1 MTGNFPSQIKHPWLP
16 LTASFGVVHPSHIYQ
31 QYRSAVVYGEL
42 QSALAAAEDSVRRE
56 LCVEGIE
63 REIVGVHSAIEGR
76 AVSVRDELV
85 NESCQMKYRKLASME
100 IQSPESSSTDEE
112 WMQLSVAFS
121 RLIVKQHNREYHS
134 RCPCVIRD
142 IGQSSEKL
150 GARPVNA
157 ADCLVHVLTGNSIEP
172 ACAFSLREPIEAN
185 IINVPCAP
193 QQHLQHP
200 SSAVTMAA
208 ALPPPR
214 LEASLDTAINEHF
227 GWCESFAEPPEAP
240 GAKC

>member
-1 MTGNFPSQIKHPWLP
+1 
-16 LTASFGVVHPSHIYQ
+16 
-31 QYRSAVVYGEL
+31 
-42 QSALAAAEDSVRRE
+42 
-56 LCVEGIE
+56 
-63 REIVGVHSAIEGR
+63 
-76 AVSVRDELV
+76 
-85 NESCQMKYRKLASME
+85 
-100 IQSPESSSTDEE
+100 
-112 WMQLSVAFS
+112 MQLSVAFA

-134 RCPCVIRD
+134 RIHFKPLFRSISADYISAGCPCVIRD